1 MRESISREEYQ
12 RAFNAIPFSDD
23 FQARTTALLQDR
35 LWNMEEE
42 KSQMT
47 IRKSRK
53 WLLAAAVAVALL
65 VLSVSAAMLWLSP
78 TQVAEEMNDTLLAQ
92 AFAGE
97 DAVLLSESAQAGEYT
112 VTLDG
117 LVSGAGIS
125 NWCSDVEESRTYAVV
140 SIVRTDARP

>member
-1 MRESISREEYQ
+1 
-12 RAFNAIPFSDD
+12 
-23 FQARTTALLQDR
+23 
-35 LWNMEEE
+35 
-42 KSQMT
+42 
-47 IRKSRK
+47 
-53 WLLAAAVAVALL
+53 
-65 VLSVSAAMLWLSP
+65 MLWLSP